1 MIMTLYHVVRQY
13 KPDDREV
20 DHIAGPFSSY
30 NQAFDV
36 YRDTDILNGH
46 QLRIVE
52 QIVEVK

>member
-1 MIMTLYHVVRQY
+1 MTLYYVVRQY
-13 KPDDREV
+13 KPEEQDV

-36 YRDTDILNGH
+36 YNNYNILNGH

-52 QIVEVK
+52 QTVEVK